1 MTTVDRLRDWHQ
13 RGVIEDGQY
22 ETLAALV
29 RKERF
34 SVFLEL
40 SAALYAGVL
49 LLVGGLAWTFE
60 VYFTSLGDPFIV
72 SVCSVVVGGCLYYCF
87 THAAPYAHGE
97 VESADLAL
105 DYVLYLACLVL
116 SAELTY
122 LAFRFPW
129 FTAHWDECLLAL
141 VAIFAAL
148 AYRFDNRFVLSLAL
162 TSLAGWFGVKVSAF
176 GWASP
181 AAFRTTALAYATVV
195 AVAGLTLHKQDVKPH
210 FLEAYLHVAA
220 IVAFAAVVSGVRDPA
235 FGALY
240 TLALAGMTATAVALG
255 VRHSRFAFVAY
266 GIVYGYAGVSRLV
279 LAHLRGDTEV
289 LGYFVVTGALVV
301 VALVILARR
310 FAPGE

>member
-1 MTTVDRLRDWHQ
+1 MTTVDRLRDWNR
-13 RGVIEDGQY
+13 RGILEDADH

-40 SAALYAGVL
+40 NAALYAGVL
-49 LLVGGLAWTFE
+49 SLVAGLAWTFE
-60 VYFTSLGDPFIV
+60 VYFKSLGDPFIIA
-72 SVCSVVVGGCLYYCF
+72 VCSVVVGGCLYYCF
-87 THAAPYAHGE
+87 THAAPYAHHE
-97 VESADLAL
+97 VESADLPL

-129 FTAHWDECLLAL
+129 FTAHWADCLLGL
-141 VAIFAAL
+141 VAVFAAL

-176 GWASP
+176 GWTSP
-181 AAFRTTALAYATVV
+181 AAFRTTALAYAAVV
-195 AVAGLTLHKQDVKPH
+195 AAAGLTLHKQRVKPH
-210 FLEAYLHVAA
+210 FLEPYLHIAA
-220 IVAFAAVVSGVRDPA
+220 IVAFATVVSGLRDPSLA
-235 FGALY
+235 ALY
-240 TLALAGMTATAVALG
+240 TLALTGMTAAAVVLG

-279 LAHLRGDTEV
+279 LAHLTGETAI

-301 VALVILARR
+301 VALVMLARR